1 MPPKYSRQRE
11 AIMNNLL
18 SRYDHPTAEELYL
31 DLKEELP
38 NLSLG
43 TLYRNLAMLSDN
55 GTILKFHC
63 GNADRFDGHNY
74 QHYHLICDNCGR
86 LYDLEHEPLTKL
98 NETFAAEYGGE
109 IRSHL
114 LVFYGVCENCKSQQN
129 NIK

>member
-11 AIMNNLL
+11 AILHNLQ
-18 SRYDHPTAEELYL
+18 SRFDHPTADELYI

-63 GNADRFDGHNY
+63 GSSDRFDGHNHL
-74 QHYHLICDNCGR
+74 HYHLICDSCGR
-86 LYDLEHEPLTKL
+86 LYDLSHSPLKQL
-98 NETFAAEYGGE
+98 DEAFAKGYGGE

-114 LVFYGVCENCKSQQN
+114 LVFYGVCENCKSRE
-129 NIK
+129 